1 MTIASRL
8 QYVIAQI
15 HAAEKKYQRPLGCVK
30 LLAVS
35 KGRSVEHILKAF
47 ESGQI
52 AFAESYVQEALA
64 KQITLRDYPIEWHFI
79 GNIQSN
85 KTKLI
90 AENFSWVHSVN
101 RSSIAEKLNQ
111 YRPARLPPLNV
122 CIEVNM
128 DQDPHKSGIM
138 PEQVFELALAI
149 RSLPNLVLR
158 GCMVIP
164 ALTTD
169 LIQQEKIFKKA
180 ADLQQRLIQ
189 QGFLLDTLSMG
200 MSHDFEMAIKTGGT
214 LVRIGT
220 AIFQNN

>member
-8 QYVIAQI
+8 QYVIVQI

-35 KGRSVEHILKAF
+35 KGRSVEQILEAF
-47 ESGQI
+47 DSGQI
-52 AFAESYVQEALA
+52 AFAENYVQEALA

-90 AENFSWVHSVN
+90 AEHFSWVHSVS
-101 RSSIAEKLNQ
+101 RSIIAEKLNQ
-111 YRPARLPPLNV
+111 YRPARLLPLNV
-122 CIEVNM
+122 CIEVNV
-128 DQDPHKSGIM
+128 DQDLHKSGIM
-138 PEQVFELALAI
+138 PEQVFELAQAI
-149 RSLPNLVLR
+149 HSLPNLVLR

-169 LIQQEKIFKKA
+169 LTQQEKIFKKA

-200 MSHDFEMAIKTGGT
+200 MSHDFEMAIKAGST